1 MTKNKVL
8 SVVFNEFLNDNRVLN
23 QAISLVEAGSDVTV
37 LAISNNPKLPQV
49 EFVSGFRLIRIPL
62 FYNKKFIYRL
72 RIIRFIYHKLF
83 VFFSF
88 INIISSKVDI
98 IHCHDL
104 NTLHYGV
111 FAKVFNFFRIKLI
124 YDAHEYESERN
135 GLQGVSKIFVK
146 IKEFF
151 LIRFCNRVITVS
163 ETIADEYSRI
173 YGIERP
179 TVILNCPKLKHKEIL
194 NKDLFRNHF
203 EISPAR
209 KIFLYQGYFYPG
221 RGIELVIDAFNQI
234 NNSSSVLIFMGEGP
248 LSENIR
254 NQERFGESIFIHPF
268 VSGDVLL
275 EFTSSADYGVAFL
288 EDISLSDRYCLPN
301 KLFEYI
307 AAGLPVIGSG
317 LPELKKFIDENQVG
331 VAASSND
338 IEGFIGAFK
347 EILRVDNVEF
357 RKNIL
362 IARQRFNWSSQEE
375 ILFYLYK
382 NL

>member
-1 MTKNKVL
+1 MSKKKVL
-8 SVVFNEFLNDNRVLN
+8 SVVFNEFSNDNRVLN
-23 QAISLVEAGSDVTV
+23 QAISLVEDGSDVTV
-37 LAISNNPKLPQV
+37 LAISNNPKLPQL
-49 EFVSGFRLIRIPL
+49 EFVSGIKLIRIPL
-62 FYNKKFIYRL
+62 FYNKNFIYKL
-72 RIIRFIYHKLF
+72 RIIRFIYHEFF

-88 INIISSKVDI
+88 IKILSLKADI

-111 FAKVFNFFRIKLI
+111 FAKIFNFFRIKLI

-179 TVILNCPKLKHKEIL
+179 TVILNCPKLKGNEIL
-194 NKDLFRNHF
+194 NKDLFRKHF
-203 EISPAR
+203 DISAAR

-221 RGIELVIDAFNQI
+221 RGIELVIDAFTQI
-234 NNSSSVLIFMGEGP
+234 NSGSLVLIFMGEGP
-248 LSENIR
+248 LSENIS

-275 EFTSSADYGVAFL
+275 DFTSSADYGVAFL

-317 LPELKKFIDENQVG
+317 LPELRKFIEENQVG

-347 EILRVDNVEF
+347 EIMSLDKKDLRN
-357 RKNIL
+357 NIL
-362 IARQRFNWSSQEE
+362 IARQMFNWSTQEE